1 MAVVCRRQYVDARC
15 RRGSTSCAA
24 PAIQH
29 DISRPMTRILAYL
42 RDSVTSLGLAN
53 GLLATFARSLD
64 RTSGGRCRLFKYY
77 FVAQPVPSDRSI
89 AVDKPSKTRIYRASA
104 DDSIIQQF
112 PRPTL
117 NIVRRFADGA
127 VCHVAV
133 RGDKLVGFIWIKQ
146 DSYQEDE
153 VRCHYVLRP
162 STQLAW
168 DFDAYVAP
176 EFRMSRAFS
185 QLWQA
190 ANAYLRDLGR
200 RWTIS
205 RISAF
210 NAESLRSHRRL
221 GLTHLHTG
229 YFLVLGSVQIS
240 IFSCRP
246 YVHVATGRSRGPEL
260 VFTAP

>member
-1 MAVVCRRQYVDARC
+1 
-15 RRGSTSCAA
+15 
-24 PAIQH
+24 
-29 DISRPMTRILAYL
+29 MTRILAFL
-42 RDSVTSLGLAN
+42 RESVISLGMAN
-53 GLLATFARSLD
+53 GLLATLARSLD
-64 RTSGGRCRLFKYY
+64 QASGGRCRLFKYY
-77 FVAQPVPSDRSI
+77 FVAQPVPSDSSI
-89 AVDKPSKTRIYRASA
+89 AVDKPSKTQIYRASA

-112 PRPTL
+112 PRPKL
-117 NIVRRFADGA
+117 NIVKRFADGA

-162 STQLAW
+162 SNQLAW

-210 NAESLRSHRRL
+210 NAESLRSHQRL

-229 YFLVLGSVQIS
+229 YFLVLGTVQIS

>member
-1 MAVVCRRQYVDARC
+1 MSTHGAASMACA
-15 RRGSTSCAA
+15 GKPSTS
-24 PAIQH
+24 H
-29 DISRPMTRILAYL
+29 FSSMNRILAYL

-64 RTSGGRCRLFKYY
+64 WASGGRCRLFKYY

-89 AVDKPSKTRIYRASA
+89 AVDRPSKTRIYRASA

-162 STQLAW
+162 SNQLAW

-185 QLWQA
+185 QLWDA
-190 ANAYLRDLGR
+190 ANEYLRGLGR

-210 NAESLRSHRRL
+210 TAESLRSQHRL

-229 YFLVLGSVQIS
+229 YFLVLGPVQI
-240 IFSCRP
+240 
-246 YVHVATGRSRGPEL
+246 
-260 VFTAP
+260 

>member
-1 MAVVCRRQYVDARC
+1 
-15 RRGSTSCAA
+15 
-24 PAIQH
+24 
-29 DISRPMTRILAYL
+29 MTRILAFV
-42 RDSVTSLGLAN
+42 RDSVASLGVAN
-53 GLLATFARSLD
+53 GLLATLARALD
-64 RTSGGRCRLFKYY
+64 RASAGRCHLFKYY
-77 FVAQPVPSDRSI
+77 FVAQPVPSHRSS
-89 AVDKPSKTRIYRASA
+89 AVERPSKTRIYRTSRE
-104 DDSIIQQF
+104 DSIIAQS
-112 PRPTL
+112 PRPAPT
-117 NIVRRFADGA
+117 IAKRFADGA
-127 VCHVAV
+127 VCHVAAQ
-133 RGDKLVGFIWIKQ
+133 GSKLVGFIWIKQ

-190 ANAYLRDLGR
+190 ANEYLRDLGR

-210 NAESLRSHRRL
+210 NAESLRSHQRL
-221 GLTHLHTG
+221 GLRRLHTG
-229 YFLVLGSVQIS
+229 YFLILGRVQIS
-240 IFSCRP
+240 TFSCRP
-246 YVHVATGRSRGPEL
+246 YIHVATGRSRGPEL

>member
-1 MAVVCRRQYVDARC
+1 M
-15 RRGSTSCAA
+15 S
-24 PAIQH
+24 
-29 DISRPMTRILAYL
+29 RILAFL
-42 RDSVTSLGLAN
+42 RDSVTSLGVAN
-53 GLLATFARSLD
+53 GLLATFARALD
-64 RTSGGRCRLFKYY
+64 RASGGRCRLFKYY

-112 PRPTL
+112 PRPAL
-117 NIVRRFADGA
+117 NIARRFVDGA

-133 RGDKLVGFIWIKQ
+133 RGSKLAGFIWIKQ

-153 VRCHYVLRP
+153 VKCHYVLRP

-176 EFRMSRAFS
+176 EFRMSRVFS
-185 QLWQA
+185 QLWEA
-190 ANAYLRDLGR
+190 ANEYLRDLGL

-210 NAESLRSHRRL
+210 NAASLRSHQRL
-221 GLTHLHTG
+221 GLVHMHTG
-229 YFLVLGSVQIS
+229 YFLVLGPVQIS

-246 YVHVATGRSRGPEL
+246 YVHVATGPSRGPEL
-260 VFTAP
+260 VFAAP